1 MEITMNDRFPTT
13 PPTGGDTPAPG
24 VGASGLAI
32 ADTPGALTPEWLTAV
47 LRDHGGIGDSSV
59 VEIDVRPLGT
69 GQMCD
74 SFRVGLTY
82 DAGTGGPRSLIAKLP
97 AADETSRATA
107 KAMRNYEK
115 EVRFYQ
121 VIKPTLA
128 ARIPMA
134 YYADID
140 PETASFA
147 LLLEDLSPATQGDQ
161 LNGCTPETAEAA
173 ITQLV
178 PLHAAR
184 WNDPTLLQLDWL
196 VGDPEE
202 GRARMREILPLF
214 WAGFQ
219 DRYRDHIPPHVREAG
234 NTLLNHVDAYLA
246 PRAGPTTIIHN
257 DYRLDNLLFTPGPN
271 SDVAGIVDWQTCSV
285 GPGPRDVAYFIGAG
299 LLPDDRG
306 ENEDRLV
313 RSYHDGLVHAGV
325 ADYSWD
331 RCWHDYR
338 VGTWAGLVMAMAA
351 SMLVER
357 TVRGD
362 EMFLCM
368 ADRHARHALDLQ
380 AVDALT

>member
-1 MEITMNDRFPTT
+1 MTNPLPATPTT
-13 PPTGGDTPAPG
+13 GRDTPAPG
-24 VGASGLAI
+24 VGATGLPI

-47 LRDHGGIGDSSV
+47 LRAQGSIENSSV
-59 VEIDVRPLGT
+59 VGVDTRPLGT

-74 SFRVGLTY
+74 SYRVGLTY
-82 DAGTGGPRSLIAKLP
+82 DTGTGGPRSLIAKLP

-128 ARIPMA
+128 ARIPTM

-161 LNGCTPETAEAA
+161 LQGCTPEIAETAVM
-173 ITQLV
+173 QLV
-178 PLHAAR
+178 PLHTAR

-219 DRYRDHIPPHVREAG
+219 DRYRNLIAPHVREAG
-234 NTLLNHVDAYLA
+234 DTLLSHADAYLA
-246 PRAGPTTIIHN
+246 PRDGPTTITHN

-299 LLPDDRG
+299 LLPDDRRKH
-306 ENEDRLV
+306 EVRLV

-325 ADYSWD
+325 AAYSWD

-338 VGTWAGLVMAMAA
+338 AGTWGGLVMAMAA

-357 TVRGD
+357 TERGD

-368 ADRHARHALDLQ
+368 ADRHALHALDLH
-380 AVDALT
+380 AADTLT